1 MPIKTIDDTTFDEQN
16 RHHFRQQS
24 RSNSRSTDTKGF
36 HRNGDDSPNEKRY
49 GSSDGMIHTLSPNF
63 FRGGLGPK

>member
-49 GSSDGMIHTLSPNF
+49 GSSDGMIF
-63 FRGGLGPK
+63 